1 MALWRLQ
8 VDAAGEPDWTE
19 GKEQP
24 LLDGFKMVLRD
35 PLNWNMLI
43 VVYGAAS
50 AIAINSFFP
59 TVVAALGKG
68 KIQTLLLTAPPY
80 LLACLVCIGV
90 SWNADRTKERYW
102 HTVGPIALAIAGF
115 VISASATGI
124 GPRYFG
130 AMIMLPG
137 IYTGFNMSMVW
148 TANTMSRPPAKRA
161 AAVAF
166 NNALATICS
175 IYGSY
180 LYPNNAAPRFVLAF
194 GVNAGMAFMAII
206 AATILKIVLVKKNK
220 EMDRREAP
228 PTYGAENIEQRR
240 YLV

>member
-1 MALWRLQ
+1 
-8 VDAAGEPDWTE
+8 
-19 GKEQP
+19 
-24 LLDGFKMVLRD
+24 MVLKD
-35 PLNWNMLI
+35 PLNWVLII

-59 TVVAALGKG
+59 TIVAALGKG
-68 KIQTLLLTAPPY
+68 KVETLLLTGPPY
-80 LLACLVCIGV
+80 LLACLVCITV

-102 HTVGPIALAIAGF
+102 HTVGPIALALAGF
-115 VISASATGI
+115 VISAAATGI

-137 IYTGFNMSMVW
+137 IYSGFNMSMVW

-166 NNALATICS
+166 NNALSTICS

-180 LYPNNAAPRFVLAF
+180 LYPNNAGPRFFLAF
-194 GVNAGMAFMAII
+194 GVNAGMAFMAIV
-206 AATILKIVLVKKNK
+206 AATILRVVLIRKNK
-220 EMDRREAP
+220 EMDRRAAQLGHIGESV
-228 PTYGAENIEQRR
+228 EQQR

>member
-1 MALWRLQ
+1 M
-8 VDAAGEPDWTE
+8 
-19 GKEQP
+19 
-24 LLDGFKMVLRD
+24 DGFKMVLKD
-35 PLNWNMLI
+35 PLNWVLVI

-59 TVVAALGKG
+59 TIVAALGKG
-68 KIQTLLLTAPPY
+68 KIETLLLTAPPY

-90 SWNADRTKERYW
+90 SWNADRMKERYW
-102 HTVGPIALAIAGF
+102 HTVGPIALALAGF
-115 VISASATGI
+115 VISAAATGI

-137 IYTGFNMSMVW
+137 IYSGFNMSMVW

-180 LYPNNAAPRFVLAF
+180 LYPNNAAPRFILAF

-206 AATILKIVLVKKNK
+206 AATMLRVVLVRKNK
-220 EMDRREAP
+220 AMDRGGTESMYTAGSFKP
-228 PTYGAENIEQRR
+228 GR